1 MQTEIRRAETEDIP
15 AVTECV
21 CEAFIGYI
29 QRIGKQPGPMLDDY
43 QALVEQGVVYVA
55 CRQAKIVG
63 VLVLLETEEGFC
75 IETIAVRPDAQG
87 LGVGGTLMAYA
98 EQMAS
103 QSGYTS
109 LYLSTHRLMRESQAV
124 YAHLGYV
131 EFDQRMVNGYDR
143 IFVRKLIR

>member
-1 MQTEIRRAETEDIP
+1 MQFDPNSPKSVSKSTQPHKFFERFLDNNLIVLSAELQDRYSKIE
-15 AVTECV
+15 
-21 CEAFIGYI
+21 
-29 QRIGKQPGPMLDDY
+29 
-43 QALVEQGVVYVA
+43 
-55 CRQAKIVG
+55 QAKIVG

-103 QSGYTS
+103 QFGYTS